1 MPVTEP
7 SLDDLNSTYTT
18 LAAIAVSFAGFG
30 TIAVSLGNRT
40 GGDDAKV
47 DAHRLT
53 NMLAASLTLV
63 VLALLP
69 ATLAAVG
76 VSPRWQ
82 VGLPSIA
89 GLCVMTV
96 ASPRL
101 ARRNLA
107 IMRLP
112 GYNVPASLAN
122 LASVILAAVAFLSC
136 AIGWPDYRPSAIF
149 LIGLMGLML
158 SSVIMFS
165 RVAMSLLLPH
175 NEA

>member
-1 MPVTEP
+1 MDEIY
-7 SLDDLNSTYTT
+7 STYTT

-69 ATLAAVG
+69 SVLAALG
-76 VSPRWQ
+76 VVPRWQ

-89 GLCVMTV
+89 GLCVMAFAT
-96 ASPRL
+96 PRL

-107 IMRLP
+107 ILRLP

-122 LASVILAAVAFLSC
+122 LASIVLAALAFLSC
-136 AIGWPDYRPSAIF
+136 AIGWPDYRPSASF
-149 LIGLMGLML
+149 LVGLMGLML